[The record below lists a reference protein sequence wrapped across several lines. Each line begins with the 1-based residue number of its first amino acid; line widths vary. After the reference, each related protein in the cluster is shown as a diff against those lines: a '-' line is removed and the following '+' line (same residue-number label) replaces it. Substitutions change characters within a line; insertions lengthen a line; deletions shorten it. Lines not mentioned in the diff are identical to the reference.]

1 MNDPGD
7 DFDFLIVGGG
17 TAGLV
22 VAARLTEDPNV
33 RVCVIEAGAS
43 KLGDPNVDMP
53 ASVGRMLNNTDYDW
67 TFHSTPQ
74 VRIQV
79 VECLFAKCIIE
90 TDKWLKREARNRVF
104 HLPRG
109 KLLGGSSAINFTT
122 YVRPCARDIDDW
134 VSELGIKGWSFAD
147 LLPYFKRHEHLE
159 VDQPNI
165 AERNTME
172 SPLDLKL
179 HGVEGPIHTSLAT
192 WQIPFEK
199 PLLDA
204 LGQVSGQSPPLEPY
218 NGSHLGFYRSLLSI
232 DRTGKPI
239 RSYAANGFLAPA
251 FDRPNLCVI
260 TDARAARI
268 ILATDSTGV
277 PVARGVEIHHQGTKR
292 EIFAS
297 KEVILS
303 AGSFQTPQLL
313 ELSGIGDPETLQE
326 AQIPCVLSS
335 PHVGNNLQ
343 EKTMS
348 AVVYELASGEIS
360 LDSAFLDP
368 SLGAEHFRLYMT
380 TGSGALSGTANLMG
394 FVPFASQVSNTV
406 LEKTLG
412 TVESN
417 RPRVPQDALFQAKQY
432 KAITSRLRDTNSAS
446 IQLLGS
452 PANFDITQGHADCS
466 KLVHGP
472 PAGSSRPCYALI
484 GSNMYPL
491 SRGSVH
497 VRTSDPLDEPAIDPG
512 FFTHPA
518 DAHVLAEAVA
528 LADRVL
534 RSEQLKGKVGR
545 RVDPPPEVD
554 LQDADTAR
562 EFVKDRIVTYHHA
575 LGTCAMGLVV
585 DERLRVKGTRG
596 LRIVDASVLPMQVS
610 AAIMATVYAAAEKGA
625 DMIREDHGIPIQN

>member
-1 MNDPGD
+1 MNDSGD
-7 DFDFLIVGGG
+7 LFDFLVVGGG

-22 VAARLTEDPNV
+22 VAARLTEDPRI

-43 KLGDPNVDMP
+43 KLGDPNVEMP
-53 ASVGRMLNNTDYDW
+53 ASVGKMLNNTEYDW
-67 TFHSTPQ
+67 AFHSTPQ
-74 VRIQV
+74 
-79 VECLFAKCIIE
+79 
-90 TDKWLKREARNRVF
+90 REAKNKVF

-109 KLLGGSSAINFTT
+109 KLFGGSSAINFTT
-122 YVRPCARDIDDW
+122 YVRPHAQDIDDW
-134 VSELGIKGWSFAD
+134 SSELGIEGWSFND

-159 VDQPNI
+159 ADQPNI
-165 AERNTME
+165 AERNTTE
-172 SPLDLKL
+172 SPLNLEL

-192 WQIPFEK
+192 WQIPFEE

-204 LGQVSGQSPPLEPY
+204 LGQVSGQSAPLEPY
-218 NGSHLGFYRSLLSI
+218 SGSHLGFYRSLLSI

-251 FDRPNLCVI
+251 LDRPNLCVL
-260 TDARAARI
+260 TDALAGKI
-268 ILATDSTGV
+268 IMSTDSTGLL
-277 PVARGVEIHHQGTKR
+277 VARGVEIHHQGTR
-292 EIFAS
+292 RNVFAS

-303 AGSFQTPQLL
+303 AGSFQSPQLL
-313 ELSGIGDPETLQE
+313 ELSGIGDPKILQQ

-348 AVVYELASGEIS
+348 AVVYELGPGELS

-368 SLGAEHFRLYMT
+368 ALGAEHFRLYMT
-380 TGSGALSGTANLMG
+380 TGSGALSGIANLMG
-394 FVPFASQVSNTV
+394 FVPFASQVSNTG
-406 LEKTLG
+406 LEKTLS
-412 TVESN
+412 TVESST
-417 RPRVPQDALFQAKQY
+417 PSVPQDLSFQAKQY
-432 KAITSRLRDTNSAS
+432 KAIAGRLRDPNSAS

-452 PANFDITQGHADCS
+452 PANFDIAQGHADCS

-472 PAGSSRPCYALI
+472 PAGSERPCYALI

-497 VRTSDPLDEPAIDPG
+497 IRTSDPRDEPAIDPG

-518 DAHVLAEAVA
+518 DAHVLAASVA

-534 RSEQLKGKVGR
+534 RSAQLEGKVGA

-554 LQDADTAR
+554 LQDADAAR
-562 EFVKDRIVTYHHA
+562 EFVRDRIVTYHHA

-596 LRIVDASVLPMQVS
+596 LRVVDASVLPMQVS

-625 DMIREDHGIPIQN
+625 DMIREDHGIPI